1 MQGQPTPPGGDSIR
15 PLRPKGW
22 VRAGY
27 GLAPDPRGNVP
38 CPMAAIRLLELLI
51 LLAALAGFA
60 GLLLRRNLFLKV
72 LAMDVMGSA
81 VVALFVL
88 LAGRS
93 GLRSPILER
102 MANPAALGPASQGL
116 ADPIPQAVI
125 LTAIVIGLSIQALL
139 LVVIT
144 QLARIDPSLDATSFE
159 PADRP

>member
-1 MQGQPTPPGGDSIR
+1 MWCLSSR
-15 PLRPKGW
+15 HRF
-22 VRAGY
+22 ACM
-27 GLAPDPRGNVP
+27 AP
-38 CPMAAIRLLELLI
+38 IRLLELLI
-51 LLAALAGFA
+51 LLAVLAGFA

-88 LAGRS
+88 LAARS
-93 GLRSPILER
+93 GLRSPILPRSGELL
-102 MANPAALGPASQGL
+102 AGDY

-144 QLARIDPSLDATSFE
+144 QMARIDPSLNTASFE
-159 PADRP
+159 PTDQP

>member
-1 MQGQPTPPGGDSIR
+1 
-15 PLRPKGW
+15 
-22 VRAGY
+22 
-27 GLAPDPRGNVP
+27 
-38 CPMAAIRLLELLI
+38 MAAIRLLELLI

-88 LAGRS
+88 LAARS

-102 MANPAALGPASQGL
+102 IANPAALGSATQGL

>member
-1 MQGQPTPPGGDSIR
+1 M
-15 PLRPKGW
+15 
-22 VRAGY
+22 
-27 GLAPDPRGNVP
+27 DPF
-38 CPMAAIRLLELLI
+38 RLLELLI
-51 LLAALAGFA
+51 LVAVLVGFV

-88 LAGRS
+88 VAARS
-93 GLRSPILER
+93 GLLSPIL
-102 MANPAALGPASQGL
+102 AAPLVPGAVAAPVPM

-144 QLARIDPSLDATSFE
+144 RLARVDPSLELASFDAGRL
-159 PADRP
+159 DRGGRR